1 MPPEKRYGKKGPCHR
16 REIGCTKQP
25 FDEAAYHS
33 LAGTTGSSLQQCMS
47 TFLDNPETAA
57 SQSAPEDD
65 YVSFM
70 VYLRTNG
77 VWKSVSDVFR
87 MLNETRPK
95 DPIGFFK
102 ANVKINNIDSR
113 AIEKTRR
120 EIAEAEEKLK
130 ILRHDKLVLT
140 ANLDLL
146 DKRIRLNREPNS
158 GVVGST
164 AVVEDNNEMI
174 SEMLSHSDHV

>member
-1 MPPEKRYGKKGPCHR
+1 MFSEMTYVFL
-16 REIGCTKQP
+16 
-25 FDEAAYHS
+25 FDTCY
-33 LAGTTGSSLQQCMS
+33 
-47 TFLDNPETAA
+47 N
-57 SQSAPEDD
+57 
-65 YVSFM
+65 
-70 VYLRTNG
+70 R
-77 VWKSVSDVFR
+77 
-87 MLNETRPK
+87 
-95 DPIGFFK
+95 FFK